1 MDAKKREWKKDGV
14 SMRFAGRY
22 YVGLASLISDLRFG
36 GQFHHLMLMANH
48 GHVFVICTSPD
59 SELRGV

>member
-1 MDAKKREWKKDGV
+1 
-14 SMRFAGRY
+14 MRFAGRY
-22 YVGLASLISDLRFG
+22 YAGLASLISDLHFG
-36 GQFHHLMLMANH
+36 GQFHHLTLMANH